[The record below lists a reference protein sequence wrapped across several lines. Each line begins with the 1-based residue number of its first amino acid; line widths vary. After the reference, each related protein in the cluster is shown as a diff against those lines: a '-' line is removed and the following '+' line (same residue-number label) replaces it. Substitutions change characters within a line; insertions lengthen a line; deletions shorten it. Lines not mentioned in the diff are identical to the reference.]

1 MPTKK
6 TERLRGELKAE
17 LKNMEVQLD
26 NLRHDANGLWFSAAA
41 WKYAFDRIP
50 TAHQYALSSLDYDES
65 EPAPQGYA
73 EVVRKAKISSPLSN
87 ILKDIQDALEG
98 LVDRQVR
105 LSKLR
110 DKYLESLEEEKKI
123 LEEKKKQ
130 EEKKKEK
137 EKQSSKEDKKRRKN
151 VHKNNGT

>member
-17 LKNMEVQLD
+17 LKNMEIQLD
-26 NLRHDANGLWFSAAA
+26 NLQHDANNLWYSASA
-41 WKYAFDRIP
+41 WKYAYLRLP
-50 TAHQYALSSLDYDES
+50 TTHQYALSKLDYDENK
-65 EPAPQGYA
+65 PAPQGYT
-73 EVVRKAKISSPLSN
+73 EVVRKAKITSTLRESV
-87 ILKDIQDALEG
+87 KDVQDTLEG
-98 LVDRQVR
+98 LMDRQVG

-130 EEKKKEK
+130 EEKKQKK
-137 EKQSSKEDKKRRKN
+137 EKQSSKEDKKKE
-151 VHKNNGT
+151 KQCSSE